1 MRTFV
6 RTTLLALLLLAAP
19 ALPAGAATATAA
31 PAAAVQAAPAA
42 AVQAGPAA
50 AVPAHVASGSFGV
63 ALPAGTSP
71 TPSPGDTAS
80 TGPANP
86 GTGESAQN
94 ESTRLN
100 YFPWVI
106 AGVAILLVIAILIIR
121 RRRNTTIVG

>member
-1 MRTFV
+1 MRTFL
-6 RTTLLALLLLAAP
+6 RTTLLALLLMATP
-19 ALPAGAATATAA
+19 ALPAGAAAAA
-31 PAAAVQAAPAA
+31 PAP
-42 AVQAGPAA
+42 
-50 AVPAHVASGSFGV
+50 VPGQVASGS
-63 ALPAGTSP
+63 AGGAWAAATSP

-100 YFPWVI
+100 YAPWVI
-106 AGVAILLVIAILIIR
+106 AGIAVLVVIAVLVFR

>member
-31 PAAAVQAAPAA
+31 PAGAVQ
-42 AVQAGPAA
+42 VGPAA
-50 AVPAHVASGSFGV
+50 AVPAQAASGSFGV

-86 GTGESAQN
+86 GTGESGQN

-106 AGVAILLVIAILIIR
+106 AGIAILLVIAILIIR